1 MRAAERERK
10 IVTAPNHLRIGTFCE
25 KYGGVFAA
33 FMRGWNGAPDY
44 YLFVPPG
51 PEAEIAATWGGYGA
65 DEPGAVSDHD
75 GFANTIA
82 LCDSK
87 TDHPA
92 AKFCRGFKAYG
103 LDDYHLAAR
112 NEQRVIQINC
122 PEVFTK
128 KAHWTSTQ
136 SSPYY
141 AWFQGSDG
149 NQYVYYKDYEYLAR
163 PVRRLIIQ

>member
-1 MRAAERERK
+1 
-10 IVTAPNHLRIGTFCE
+10 
-25 KYGGVFAA
+25 
-33 FMRGWNGAPDY
+33 MRGWNGAPDY

-51 PEAEIAATWGGYGA
+51 PEAEIVTQYGGRGD
-65 DEPGAVSDHD
+65 DEPGAASDHD
-75 GFANTIA
+75 GFTNTNA
-82 LCDSK
+82 LCASK
-87 TDHPA
+87 ILHPA

-136 SSPYY
+136 YSPDT
-141 AWFQGSDG
+141 AWIQGSGG
-149 NQYVYYKDYEYLAR
+149 NQNIDHRDGEFLAR
-163 PVRRLIIQ
+163 PVRRLLVIQ